1 MKPLDLPSKICEPKR
16 ERGPRHAMDSTD
28 AADLIAEIHED
39 RAENAAAETFRN
51 RAALLIALLAAVL
64 AIGGL
69 GGGNATDDMIASN
82 IKASDTWAFYQAKN
96 VRQTMY
102 EIEAEKLKAQLAAGT
117 VPAAERPAAEA
128 RLKDYEA
135 TIARYDSEPD
145 PKDPTKGE
153 GKKELSA
160 QARAHETAFEQ
171 ASERDNNFDYA
182 EVLLQLALVLGSVAI
197 LAVNRWILGLSLGL
211 GVLGSLLTLNG
222 FFLLV

>member
-1 MKPLDLPSKICEPKR
+1 
-16 ERGPRHAMDSTD
+16 MDSTD

>member
-1 MKPLDLPSKICEPKR
+1 
-16 ERGPRHAMDSTD
+16 MDSTD

-51 RAALLIALLAAVL
+51 RAALMIAVLAAVL
-64 AIGGL
+64 AVGGL
-69 GGGNATDDMIASN
+69 GGGNATDDMIANN

-102 EIEAEKLKAQLAAGT
+102 EIEAEKLKASLAAGGI
-117 VPAAERPAAEA
+117 AAPERPSAEA

-135 TIARYDSEPD
+135 TVARYDSEPD
-145 PKDPTKGE
+145 PNDPTKGE

-160 QARAHETAFEQ
+160 QAKSYESAFDE
-171 ASERDNNFDYA
+171 AARRDDNFDFA

-197 LAVNRWILGLSLGL
+197 LAVNRWILITSAVLGGL
-211 GVLGSLLTLNG
+211 GALLTLNG
-222 FFLLV
+222 FFLLMPLP